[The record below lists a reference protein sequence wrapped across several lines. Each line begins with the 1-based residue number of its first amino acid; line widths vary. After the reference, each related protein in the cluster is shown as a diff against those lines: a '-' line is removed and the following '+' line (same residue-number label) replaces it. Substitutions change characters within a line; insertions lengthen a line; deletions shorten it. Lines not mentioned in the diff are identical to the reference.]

1 MGLAFVCRVR
11 EEGAAPSVNV
21 QPVFLEFLAA
31 KRAALESTMCGVCV
45 SVIARFENSLSPFK
59 C

>member
-1 MGLAFVCRVR
+1 MYLYT
-11 EEGAAPSVNV
+11 SLLKSWKLW
-21 QPVFLEFLAA
+21 VFLAIFCQILVFLAA

-45 SVIARFENSLSPFK
+45 CVIARSENSLSPFN